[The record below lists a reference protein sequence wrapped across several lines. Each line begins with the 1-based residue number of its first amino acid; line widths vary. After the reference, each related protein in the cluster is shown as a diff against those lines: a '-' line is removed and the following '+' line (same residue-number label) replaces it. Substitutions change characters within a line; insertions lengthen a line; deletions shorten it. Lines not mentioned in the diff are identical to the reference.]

1 MRPRNRFLIASVAAL
16 LLALLPDLA
25 HAQLGGLRR
34 RAEEEARRRAEAAAL
49 EKTKSDSA
57 RQAAARD
64 SAAKADSARAPQGA
78 GTPAAAPAPQVW
90 ENYDFV
96 PGSKVLFY
104 TDFTEDRVGNFARG
118 LKFKAGAMDVVE
130 RDGVR
135 MLRSTSRG
143 EFMIPVGG
151 KLPDRFT
158 LEIDVISPAAG
169 SSGYDN
175 LAFEGGATWDRSTAS
190 AEINWA
196 HTGTLIIGGGQNSG
210 TSTVT
215 FPGTLASQ
223 NRGNVAHIRVLMDGP
238 YFKLYNNERRIYNIP
253 ELGFKRDSVIR
264 VLLKGAEEAGSESYI
279 TMIRLAES
287 EVDVLYDAL
296 TARGRW
302 VTQGILFEIGKAD
315 LKPESRPVLK
325 EIAATLQKYPELKIL
340 IEGHTDNTG
349 TAAGN
354 LTLSDARAAAV
365 KAALVADFAIA
376 ADRITTRGMG
386 DTQPAAPNTTAT
398 GRAQNRRVEV
408 VKQ

>member
-1 MRPRNRFLIASVAAL
+1 
-16 LLALLPDLA
+16 
-25 HAQLGGLRR
+25 
-34 RAEEEARRRAEAAAL
+34 
-49 EKTKSDSA
+49 
-57 RQAAARD
+57 
-64 SAAKADSARAPQGA
+64 
-78 GTPAAAPAPQVW
+78 
-90 ENYDFV
+90 
-96 PGSKVLFY
+96 
-104 TDFTEDRVGNFARG
+104 
-118 LKFKAGAMDVVE
+118 
-130 RDGVR
+130 
-135 MLRSTSRG
+135 
-143 EFMIPVGG
+143 
-151 KLPDRFT
+151 
-158 LEIDVISPAAG
+158 
-169 SSGYDN
+169 
-175 LAFEGGATWDRSTAS
+175 
-190 AEINWA
+190 
-196 HTGTLIIGGGQNSG
+196 
-210 TSTVT
+210 
-215 FPGTLASQ
+215 
-223 NRGNVAHIRVLMDGP
+223 MDGP

-264 VLLKGAEEAGSESYI
+264 VLLKGSEEAGSESYI

-302 VTQGILFEIGKAD
+302 ATQGILFEIGKAD